1 MYTVCEMDHPY
12 QGGRGWAVIMDTG
25 DARWFATSLREA
37 LKTALFLNVRMAGE
51 HTFTMHDADRLIAL
65 GYDHEQ
71 GVTVCQ
77 SIPGKPTPAKARQG
91 LRRVDLV

>member
-25 DARWFATSLREA
+25 DARWFATSLRAA
-37 LKTALFLNVRMAGE
+37 LKTALFLNVRMSGDD
-51 HTFTMHDADRLIAL
+51 TFTMYDADSLIAL

-77 SIPGKPTPAKARQG
+77 SIPVPALVARQG
-91 LRRVDLV
+91 LRRVELV